1 MEEGNDGAIAF
12 LNTLLKWNSG
22 KISVLVKNM
31 PMNTNQ
37 YIYYSS
43 HHHARCKESVP
54 LCSIEHIPSSPIKM
68 T

>member
-12 LNTLLKWNSG
+12 LNTVLKRNSG

-37 YIYYSS
+37 YIYYSF
-43 HHHARCKESVP
+43 HHHA
-54 LCSIEHIPSSPIKM
+54 
-68 T
+68 